1 MHDAELAFQPGWP
14 HVNKVNGEVFVEE
27 SGVRILASKGQ
38 LLDTQ
43 VRMSTSISPRPSGRG
58 QSSAAH
64 GRVLRRLGDGLKIL
78 QEAPIGTASTFAG
91 WKGEGDLQGS
101 LDLDVPLAKGTEPK
115 IVVDFKTDKAR
126 LQLAE
131 PPLDLTQLKGDF
143 RFDSA
148 KGLSG
153 QKISAQAFDR
163 PITAQIF
170 AEGKPGNISTRV
182 TANGQVTVK
191 RLTDWLNISQPLP
204 VSGDIPYQLQVI
216 LDGADSQ
223 LMVNSN
229 LKGVA
234 VDLPA
239 PFGMPASQGRDS
251 TFRMTL
257 QGAERR
263 YWFDYGELANFTLP
277 RRRTRSMMA
286 AANCSSAMV
295 MPCCPV
301 PKACAFVACC
311 RNWISIPG
319 RNLWMLRGQ

>member
-1 MHDAELAFQPGWP
+1 M
-14 HVNKVNGEVFVEE
+14 NKVNGEVFVEE

-43 VRMSTSISPRPSGRG
+43 VKDVYVNIPHAPAGGDSHLLLTGGFSGG
-58 QSSAAH
+58 
-64 GRVLRRLGDGLKIL
+64 LGDGLKIL

-131 PPLDLTQLKGDF
+131 PPLELTQLKGDF

-182 TANGQVTVK
+182 TANGSGHRQAPHGLVE
-191 RLTDWLNISQPLP
+191 NQPAVAGLRRYSLP
-204 VSGDIPYQLQVI
+204 V
-216 LDGADSQ
+216 
-223 LMVNSN
+223 
-229 LKGVA
+229 
-234 VDLPA
+234 
-239 PFGMPASQGRDS
+239 ASD
-251 TFRMTL
+251 
-257 QGAERR
+257 
-263 YWFDYGELANFTLP
+263 P
-277 RRRTRSMMA
+277 RRRRQPVNGQFQPQGCRGGPARHRS
-286 AANCSSAMV
+286 
-295 MPCCPV
+295 
-301 PKACAFVACC
+301 ACRPARDVTAPFA
-311 RNWISIPG
+311 
-319 RNLWMLRGQ
+319 